1 MALINEMEINTDA
14 IPSTG
19 STRYFKV
26 TGDDGAKFMIQVVT
40 SEGVFYNF
48 VTKKFTAE
56 EGFNSNHN
64 QIVTLSGEYNSS
76 IHFPSNATTTYSIL
90 LITNGFDTTIRNN
103 TRKVSVK
110 KITQSSQTTVT
121 LAFSTDNTDKYNSTP
136 AAASVLSSGTPGVF
150 SNVEVTNAS
159 TVTNA
164 DNDTHGSG
172 FTPLRFDRDGVITF
186 SGDSIWYYQKTAVVS
201 SDSSS
206 TILSLDTVEGIAVG
220 SEITYV
226 TGTTPPDF
234 TTVVKA
240 IDTISNT
247 LTLSRAQAFTS
258 GNTVTIRSY
267 GSSLINQTSG
277 ANFKFGSVNGVV
289 SKLTYLGY
297 TTRGITDGS
306 NTINLN
312 GSRGLGKGAQ
322 IAASGLNRSN
332 SGDTIRSVVLSEN
345 EGSIVVGDG
354 DAGTTGDLQ
363 YLSDN
368 IKITTNSINS
378 LDINYFLTIVSYPS
392 SDVTINLNL
401 DKILIPQAIS

>member
-1 MALINEMEINTDA
+1 M
-14 IPSTG
+14 
-19 STRYFKV
+19 
-26 TGDDGAKFMIQVVT
+26 
-40 SEGVFYNF
+40 
-48 VTKKFTAE
+48 
-56 EGFNSNHN
+56 
-64 QIVTLSGEYNSS
+64 
-76 IHFPSNATTTYSIL
+76 
-90 LITNGFDTTIRNN
+90 
-103 TRKVSVK
+103 
-110 KITQSSQTTVT
+110 
-121 LAFSTDNTDKYNSTP
+121 
-136 AAASVLSSGTPGVF
+136 
-150 SNVEVTNAS
+150 
-159 TVTNA
+159 
-164 DNDTHGSG
+164 
-172 FTPLRFDRDGVITF
+172 
-186 SGDSIWYYQKTAVVS
+186 
-201 SDSSS
+201 
-206 TILSLDTVEGIAVG
+206 
-220 SEITYV
+220 
-226 TGTTPPDF
+226 
-234 TTVVKA
+234 
-240 IDTISNT
+240 
-247 LTLSRAQAFTS
+247 
-258 GNTVTIRSY
+258 
-267 GSSLINQTSG
+267 
-277 ANFKFGSVNGVV
+277 